1 MALIKQFGLHWP
13 RNQENLDELEDL
25 AGHKSGIYV
34 LYHGAMPVYIGR
46 GAISAR
52 LRSHGKEGSKKEQ
65 FWDRFSWFV
74 IGKTASERE
83 LESLLL
89 EALPFYVRSLN
100 KQGGKLLKKL
110 QVAAPSRELHDFALP
125 RLAPLRRKRA
135 RLKTHQLSSSSAA
148 RSAARCGMVRA
159 MTYSPGE

>member
-13 RNQENLDELEDL
+13 RNQENLDEIEDL

-52 LRSHGKEGSKKEQ
+52 LQSHAKEGSKKEQ
-65 FWDRFSWFV
+65 FWDRCSWFV
-74 IGKTASERE
+74 IGKRESERE

-100 KQGGKLLKKL
+100 KQSGKIPKKL
-110 QVAAPSRELHDFALP
+110 QVRAPSRELHDFALP
-125 RLAPLRRKRA
+125 RLAPLRRKR
-135 RLKTHQLSSSSAA
+135 
-148 RSAARCGMVRA
+148 
-159 MTYSPGE
+159 

>member
-52 LRSHGKEGSKKEQ
+52 LRNHGKEGSKKDQ
-65 FWDRFSWFV
+65 FCDRFSWFV
-74 IGKTASERE
+74 IGKTASERG

-110 QVAAPSRELHDFALP
+110 QVAAELNDIALP
-125 RLAPLRRKRA
+125 RLAPCGASGRA
-135 RLKTHQLSSSSAA
+135 RKMDQL
-148 RSAARCGMVRA
+148 
-159 MTYSPGE
+159 

>member
-1 MALIKQFGLHWP
+1 MALVKQFGLHWP

-52 LRSHGKEGSKKEQ
+52 LRSHGKEGSRKEQ

-74 IGKTASERE
+74 IGKRESERE

-110 QVAAPSRELHDFALP
+110 QMAAPSRELNDFALP
-125 RLAPLRRKRA
+125 RLAPVRPKRK
-135 RLKTHQLSSSSAA
+135 
-148 RSAARCGMVRA
+148 
-159 MTYSPGE
+159 

>member
-13 RNQENLDELEDL
+13 RNAENLEEIEDV
-25 AGHKSGIYV
+25 AGHKSGVYV

-74 IGKTASERE
+74 VDHAKQERE

-100 KQGGKLLKKL
+100 KQTVKLARRL
-110 QVAAPSRELHDFALP
+110 QVAAPSREVMDVALP
-125 RLAPLRRKRA
+125 RLAPGRGGR
-135 RLKTHQLSSSSAA
+135 
-148 RSAARCGMVRA
+148 G
-159 MTYSPGE
+159 

>member
-1 MALIKQFGLHWP
+1 LKSKGRIALIKQFGLHWP

-34 LYHGAMPVYIGR
+34 LYHGIPVYIGR

-52 LRSHGKEGSKKEQ
+52 VCGYGQEGSRKEQ

-89 EALPFYVRSLN
+89 QALPFYIHSLN
-100 KQGGKLLKKL
+100 KSGGKLGKKL
-110 QVAAPSRELHDFALP
+110 RVAAPSRESNDFALP
-125 RLAPLRRKRA
+125 RLAPVGRKRA
-135 RLKTHQLSSSSAA
+135 R
-148 RSAARCGMVRA
+148 
-159 MTYSPGE
+159 

>member
-1 MALIKQFGLHWP
+1 MPLIKQFGLHWA
-13 RNQENLDELEDL
+13 RNSENLEEIEDV
-25 AGHKSGIYV
+25 AGHKSGVYV

-52 LRSHGKEGSKKEQ
+52 LRSHGKEGSRKEQ

-74 IGKTASERE
+74 VNNAKQERE

-100 KQGGKLLKKL
+100 KQTGKLPRKL
-110 QVAAPSRELHDFALP
+110 QVAAPSREVPDIALP
-125 RLAPLRRKRA
+125 RLAPGGRGRRA
-135 RLKTHQLSSSSAA
+135 
-148 RSAARCGMVRA
+148 
-159 MTYSPGE
+159 